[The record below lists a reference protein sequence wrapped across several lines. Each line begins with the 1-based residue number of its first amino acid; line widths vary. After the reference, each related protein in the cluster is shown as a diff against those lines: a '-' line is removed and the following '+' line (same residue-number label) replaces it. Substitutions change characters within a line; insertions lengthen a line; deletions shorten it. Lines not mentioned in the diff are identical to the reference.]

1 MPELLSVN
9 AGPPKNVA
17 WRGQTVYTGIWKHP
31 VHGPVMVRRL
41 NIDGDGPGD
50 LNGHG
55 GEQRADVCDV
65 PARWSCRTGVCHTCI
80 TPLLS
85 GDITYARP
93 RWNPQ
98 PTGRCSSAGLAPTSS
113 WKCET
118 WTRHEQ
124 ANPARRAYQRRTPD
138 VAGDGLPQHRCC
150 PG

>member
-17 WRGQTVYTGIWKHP
+17 WRGKTVYTGIWKHP

-55 GEQRADVCDV
+55 GEQRADACDV
-65 PARWSCRTGVCHTCI
+65 PARWSCRTDVCHTCI

-85 GDITYARP
+85 GDITYAP
-93 RWNPQ
+93 APLEPPADGQVLICW
-98 PTGRCSSAGLAPTSS
+98 AGTDIVV
-113 WKCET
+113 EM
-118 WTRHEQ
+118 
-124 ANPARRAYQRRTPD
+124 
-138 VAGDGLPQHRCC
+138 
-150 PG
+150 